1 MAKRI
6 ASKATE
12 SKAPK
17 ATRAAGSKS
26 TKSVHRT
33 KKAASA
39 SSQKS
44 VSKNH
49 VRGNSLVGEFKA
61 AKTGRIIKSS
71 PAKTRLGRRRIQ
83 TAVRNYVR
91 RDSQAGKFVD

>member
-6 ASKATE
+6 ASKAAK
-12 SKAPK
+12 SKSTK
-17 ATRAAGSKS
+17 TTRAARSNS
-26 TKSVHRT
+26 TKSVHGT

-39 SSQKS
+39 PSQKS
-44 VSKNH
+44 TSKKH
-49 VRGNSLVGEFKA
+49 VLGNSLVVVFKA

-71 PAKTRLGRRRIQ
+71 PAKTRLGKRRIQ

-91 RDSQAGKFVD
+91 RDSPA